1 MEVYWV
7 GRHAG
12 KHSTEPVEGIRH
24 RVRVSTL
31 ADSDLP
37 LNAGS
42 KVVRV
47 VSGWW
52 ALSPQ
57 AVLVEQDFA
66 DIFLPFAKCLKC
78 GLRRPAT
85 AAAAE
90 AMMPSLL
97 RVHLQHMGAF
107 ANDFHEAE
115 QNEA

>member
-1 MEVYWV
+1 MITQDRTEVYCF
-7 GRHAG
+7 GLHAG

-24 RVRVSTL
+24 RVRVYTL

-52 ALSPQ
+52 VHERPLSLQ

-78 GLRRPAT
+78 GGLRRPAT
-85 AAAAE
+85 AAAA
-90 AMMPSLL
+90 A
-97 RVHLQHMGAF
+97 
-107 ANDFHEAE
+107 HEP
-115 QNEA
+115 

>member
-1 MEVYWV
+1 M
-7 GRHAG
+7 
-12 KHSTEPVEGIRH
+12 
-24 RVRVSTL
+24 RVSTL

-42 KVVRV
+42 KVVRA

-52 ALSPQ
+52 VHERPLSQQ